1 MRRYFNLILMGAVIT
16 GLVACAS
23 YSEQED
29 HAEVS
34 KLDPFVPHEE
44 PQKFSGQEDGTLPK
58 GWSFYRVAPYK
69 KNTAY
74 RLQQYQGRTVLK
86 AESNQSASGLAV
98 KLKPRPSQ
106 HLWLK
111 WEWKAVSAP

>member
-16 GLVACAS
+16 GFVACAS
-23 YSEQED
+23 YSEHED
-29 HAEVS
+29 HAEV
-34 KLDPFVPHEE
+34 KRLDPLVPREE
-44 PQKFSGQEDGTLPK
+44 PQKFSVQEDGALPK

-74 RLQQYQGRTVLK
+74 RLQNYQGRTVLK

-106 HLWLK
+106 HL
-111 WEWKAVSAP
+111 